1 VFFNNGSDRRPP
13 FIPQEGDMN
22 ANRSKCRNSLVLRRL
37 AFAAAI
43 VVATATYS
51 TASLAEQG
59 TAEQR
64 AACTPDVMRLCLSS
78 IYSVKAI
85 LACMARNKD
94 SLSNRCRSL
103 LPADVLGALDRG
115 PTAG

>member
-1 VFFNNGSDRRPP
+1 
-13 FIPQEGDMN
+13 MN
-22 ANRSKCRNSLVLRRL
+22 ANRPKYRNIPALRRL
-37 AFAAAI
+37 AFALAI
-43 VVATATYS
+43 VAATSTYS

-59 TAEQR
+59 TPEQR

-94 SLSNRCRSL
+94 SLSDRCRSL
-103 LPADVLGALDRG
+103 LPPEVLGTLDRG
-115 PTAG
+115 SIAG